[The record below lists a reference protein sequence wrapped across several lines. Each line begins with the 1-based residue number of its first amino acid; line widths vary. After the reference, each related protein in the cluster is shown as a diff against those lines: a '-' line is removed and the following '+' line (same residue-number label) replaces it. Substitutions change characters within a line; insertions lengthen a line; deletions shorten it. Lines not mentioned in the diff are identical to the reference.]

1 MAKTNNSPCPPGA
14 NDKIASTGSAKLSIK
29 TITKIKVVRHTS
41 SKLKPRPANIS
52 RLISIA
58 EMPTYLTP
66 IAIAINIE
74 QPKLFQ
80 PVGDYLKARLD

>member
-14 NDKIASTGSAKLSIK
+14 NDKMASTGSAKFSIK
-29 TITKIKVVRHTS
+29 TITKTNVVRHSS

-58 EMPTYLTP
+58 EMPTYFTP
-66 IAIAINIE
+66 IPFAI
-74 QPKLFQ
+74 K
-80 PVGDYLKARLD
+80 Y